1 MAPTRPPQVQRRPDV
16 AQTVFEWQ
24 VPFGM
29 AGQDLAVQGVLRW
42 IPPGAAWPWLVGA
55 AAVAALP
62 GLVLLL
68 MGRGRPR
75 VRASASE
82 PAGGDLLQGVLRS
95 SIIATAVVAVGCV
108 VVAAGD
114 VLVTPASVGADA
126 WAVAQMLLPA
136 VLSVALAA
144 SLWRDDPAGAESR
157 SAGFTADRDRDPG
170 DRLWRDSLDGVAV
183 VADRQRVAA
192 VGRPCGDRGEPDGGC
207 APLAHDARQ
216 RPHAA
221 ACDAGAGFDGG
232 LVSGR
237 ARGLTRGRGR
247 TSASRRAGILIA
259 CVALALLG
267 TAGPASAHAA
277 LRGAV
282 PGDGQVLDAAPRDVR
297 LEFNEPV
304 ALTPDGL
311 RVHDATGARVPL
323 GPVDQRTP
331 EVVQAP
337 FLGRIPDGSYIVTW
351 RVASADGHPVAG
363 ALVFSVGDPVQVDA
377 ALIRQVFAS
386 GTVQPAAVAAS
397 VVRWIGYLCVL
408 LVAGGVLF
416 LVWAADPRDRAALE
430 LIVRRAA
437 AAGVVA
443 AVIAVAVQAAE
454 VSGAGLGVLA
464 RGDLLIAAIT
474 SSVGVQSGLQV
485 LALIAVVVA
494 LRRGA
499 PHLALPAAA
508 IAVVALIIAGH
519 TRTVQ
524 PQWLVVATD
533 ALHTL
538 AAATWLGGL
547 VLLWPAVRRRH
558 AAEDPVGA
566 AGTIARFSS
575 LATVAVIGVSVAGT
589 VMGWTMVRTVTAL
602 TSTAYGRLLIAK
614 VALATVVIAVGA
626 YNNRRLVPAMVGASP
641 SPSDPRPPARW
652 RRRSPSPGSQP
663 AAHAGGSVAIAESP
677 LRAGTQAP
685 AWARLRQT
693 VRGEVVL
700 LTAVVAVTAV
710 LVGAQP
716 AAEAAGVGGPF
727 STAVPV
733 GEDAQLSLTIDPSQV
748 GANSIHLYLL
758 DNAGRPVDASELELQ
773 LSLPANDIG
782 PIVRSPTFIAP
793 GHWVHT
799 GRELAVA
806 GQWQVDA
813 VVTIGRFEQRRATA
827 TVDVRP

>member
-1 MAPTRPPQVQRRPDV
+1 
-16 AQTVFEWQ
+16 
-24 VPFGM
+24 
-29 AGQDLAVQGVLRW
+29 
-42 IPPGAAWPWLVGA
+42 
-55 AAVAALP
+55 
-62 GLVLLL
+62 
-68 MGRGRPR
+68 
-75 VRASASE
+75 
-82 PAGGDLLQGVLRS
+82 
-95 SIIATAVVAVGCV
+95 
-108 VVAAGD
+108 
-114 VLVTPASVGADA
+114 
-126 WAVAQMLLPA
+126 
-136 VLSVALAA
+136 
-144 SLWRDDPAGAESR
+144 
-157 SAGFTADRDRDPG
+157 
-170 DRLWRDSLDGVAV
+170 
-183 VADRQRVAA
+183 
-192 VGRPCGDRGEPDGGC
+192 
-207 APLAHDARQ
+207 
-216 RPHAA
+216 
-221 ACDAGAGFDGG
+221 
-232 LVSGR
+232 
-237 ARGLTRGRGR
+237 
-247 TSASRRAGILIA
+247 
-259 CVALALLG
+259 
-267 TAGPASAHAA
+267 
-277 LRGAV
+277 
-282 PGDGQVLDAAPRDVR
+282 
-297 LEFNEPV
+297 
-304 ALTPDGL
+304 
-311 RVHDATGARVPL
+311 
-323 GPVDQRTP
+323 
-331 EVVQAP
+331 
-337 FLGRIPDGSYIVTW
+337 
-351 RVASADGHPVAG
+351 
-363 ALVFSVGDPVQVDA
+363 
-377 ALIRQVFAS
+377 
-386 GTVQPAAVAAS
+386 
-397 VVRWIGYLCVL
+397 
-408 LVAGGVLF
+408 VLF
-416 LVWAADPRDRAALE
+416 LVWAADPRDRAELE

-547 VLLWPAVRRRH
+547 VLLWPGVRRRH

-626 YNNRRLVPAMVGASP
+626 YNNRRLVPAVVGASP
-641 SPSDPRPPARW
+641 SSSDSRPPARW
-652 RRRSPSPGSQP
+652 RWRSPSPSASPGSQLA
-663 AAHAGGSVAIAESP
+663 AAHAGGSVAVAESP
-677 LRAGTQAP
+677 PRAGAQAP